1 LLLVGVSREAM
12 MAAADLGKSKAVA
25 HSISSLEIS
34 SIQLSRA
41 ASRVAYPGI
50 AMARGT
56 EVEFFSWKSECG
68 VMSLMLVLL
77 PLALAPKSSK
87 TLSLGK

>member
-1 LLLVGVSREAM
+1 MGDRVSGETMTVAV
-12 MAAADLGKSKAVA
+12 DLEKTKAVA
-25 HSISSLEIS
+25 LSISSLDSI